1 MSRTFYIQNT
11 EAPKVMSTEELLD
24 LVGGNFRQFALREDD
39 EELDEVMQNA
49 LERIWLHATRAG
61 RHQWAWL

>member
-1 MSRTFYIQNT
+1 MSRTFHIQNP

-39 EELDEVMQNA
+39 
-49 LERIWLHATRAG
+49 
-61 RHQWAWL
+61 